1 MKHSNTNKVG
11 ACNAYVVSGL
21 PIKTKT
27 CDSKIDVLK
36 EIMRAWGMN
45 PKEILAKKR
54 YNSVTAYTQ
63 RLPFVNV
70 YGVGWVP

>member
-11 ACNAYVVSGL
+11 ACNAYVVSVL
-21 PIKTKT
+21 SIKTKT

-45 PKEILAKKR
+45 LKGILGKEAL
-54 YNSVTAYTQ
+54 SQ
-63 RLPFVNV
+63 RHRIYATLTFCKLFR
-70 YGVGWVP
+70 